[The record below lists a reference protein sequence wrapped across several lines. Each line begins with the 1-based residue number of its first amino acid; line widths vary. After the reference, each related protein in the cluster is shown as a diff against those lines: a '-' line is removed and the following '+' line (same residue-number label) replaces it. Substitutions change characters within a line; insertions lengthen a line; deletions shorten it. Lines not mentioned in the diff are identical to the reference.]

1 MSKHKVKRYDG
12 EDESMV
18 EADAMEMANKRESL
32 DTGAGP
38 KAMPRR
44 PVSRTPTSEPSRMSG
59 PGRKPTGPAKS
70 DYSNEG
76 RGSKATEARDRFGI
90 PTSLGNAGKNYAP
103 TGKAAES
110 ASGSETGRN
119 LEAIGNAT
127 GASAAI
133 QGVRRGAAVGK
144 GLAEFAA
151 GRAGAKEAP
160 AAVSAARGAMDRAM
174 AAERA
179 APKTG
184 DMAKIGDALKAFKN
198 KPAAKSAPKP
208 KPRSKTPA
216 EREAIGRAD
225 TMDEYGA
232 AMKRGGS
239 VKKMASGGSASS
251 RGDGIAQRGK
261 TRGTMLCGGGMA
273 KGRK

>member
-1 MSKHKVKRYDG
+1 MSKHKVTRYDEG
-12 EDESMV
+12 GDVED
-18 EADAMEMANKRESL
+18 
-32 DTGAGP
+32 DTSALTEYTPP

-44 PVSRTPTSEPSRMSG
+44 PVSRTPDSEPSRMSG
-59 PGRKPTGPAKS
+59 PGRKPTGPSAAPS
-70 DYSNEG
+70 
-76 RGSKATEARDRFGI
+76 APEARDRFGI
-90 PTSLGNAGKNYAP
+90 PTSMGNAGKNYAP

-110 ASGSETGRN
+110 ASGSELGRN
-119 LEAIGNAT
+119 LEAAANAT

-184 DMAKIGDALKAFKN
+184 DMAKVNDALKAFKN
-198 KPAAKSAPKP
+198 KSSAPKP
-208 KPRSKTPA
+208 KPKPMTAA
-216 EREAIGRAD
+216 ERDAIGRAD
-225 TMDEYGA
+225 TLDEFGG

-239 VKKMASGGSASS
+239 VKGYATGGSISSASS

-261 TRGTMLCGGGMA
+261 TRGTMMCSGGMA

>member
-1 MSKHKVKRYDG
+1 MSKHKVTRYDEG
-12 EDESMV
+12 GDVED
-18 EADAMEMANKRESL
+18 
-32 DTGAGP
+32 DTSALTEYTPP
-38 KAMPRR
+38 KSMPRR
-44 PVSRTPTSEPSRMSG
+44 PVSRTPESEPSRTSG
-59 PGRKPTGPAKS
+59 PGRKPTGPS
-70 DYSNEG
+70 S
-76 RGSKATEARDRFGI
+76 RGTTDTEPRDRFGI
-90 PTSLGNAGKNYAP
+90 PGKVGSPSAP
-103 TGKAAES
+103 GPRTIDS
-110 ASGSETGRN
+110 SELERN
-119 LEAIGNAT
+119 LSAAGNAT

-160 AAVSAARGAMDRAM
+160 AAVSAARGALDRAM
-174 AAERA
+174 SAERA

-198 KPAAKSAPKP
+198 KPAAKSTPKP
-208 KPRSKTPA
+208 KPKPMTAA
-216 EREAIGRAD
+216 ERDAISRAD
-225 TMDEYGA
+225 TLDEFGG

-239 VKKMASGGSASS
+239 VKRYASGGSISSASS

-261 TRGTMLCGGGMA
+261 TRGTLMCSGGMA